1 MRKEILEALTTK
13 FPGVSATILGRIA
26 DNLAKT
32 VTTAEQVKTA
42 VDGVTFQQVLE
53 SYGDSRAT
61 EATKS
66 AVSNYEKKHGL
77 KDGKKVDG
85 GAPEPEPN
93 PNPEPTTKGGDDLA
107 KTIAAAVAA
116 AVKPLHDEIA
126 NFKQGR
132 VTETRKQQFSAVIS
146 KLPEN
151 FRKGYSR
158 ISVDTLTDDEFKTLL
173 DEATAEVE
181 AIVSETS
188 ARGAVLGRPL
198 GNGNGGGK
206 TPAANSQSGTVQ
218 EATEAEAAAVADRL
232 NI

>member
-13 FPGVSATILGRIA
+13 FAGVSATILGRIA
-26 DNLAKT
+26 DKLAKT

-61 EATKS
+61 EATQT

-85 GAPEPEPN
+85 GAPEPEPDPKPD
-93 PNPEPTTKGGDDLA
+93 PNQGGDDLA

-132 VTETRKQQFSAVIS
+132 VTETRKQQFGAVID
-146 KLPEN
+146 KLPEK

-173 DEATAEVE
+173 DEANAEVE

-198 GNGNGGGK
+198 GNGGK
-206 TPAANSQSGTVQ
+206 GTAATHQSVAAQ
-218 EATEAEAAAVADRL
+218 EATEEEAAAVAERL

>member
-1 MRKEILEALTTK
+1 MKKELLDALTAK

-26 DNLAKT
+26 DKLAKT
-32 VTTAEQVKTA
+32 ATTAEQVKTA

-61 EATKS
+61 EATQT

-85 GAPEPEPN
+85 GAPEPEP
-93 PNPEPTTKGGDDLA
+93 EPKPDPKGGDDLA
-107 KTIAAAVAA
+107 KTIAAELAK
-116 AVKPLHDEIA
+116 AVKPLQDEIA
-126 NFKQGR
+126 NLKQGR
-132 VTETRKQQFSAVIS
+132 VSETRKQQFGAVIE

-158 ISVDTLTDDEFKTLL
+158 ISVDTLSDDEFKTLL
-173 DEATAEVE
+173 DEAKAEVD

-198 GNGNGGGK
+198 GNGGK
-206 TPAANSQSGTVQ
+206 GTAANHQSGSTQ
-218 EATEAEAAAVADRL
+218 EATAEEAAAVTDKL
-232 NI
+232 GI